1 MDFQIGTVKK
11 TQGQVK
17 KHITQ
22 CTPQEK
28 EQLNKAK
35 DRVKDLW
42 LKRGIKTG
50 YHLQD
55 KIRNGET
62 KFSYL
67 RAMEAM
73 MHGEIIEYNE
83 TGADK
88 RVLIRSGIGY
98 VGESIDDIVVQCIVV
113 SLFSGKV
120 ITSYLNKASDRHKTL
135 DPRRYNK
142 NLKINLPKHLTK

>member
-17 KHITQ
+17 KHASHFTH
-22 CTPQEK
+22 K
-28 EQLNKAK
+28 EVEQVYNGRE
-35 DRVKDLW
+35 RVKDLW
-42 LKRGIKTG
+42 LKRGIKIG
-50 YHLQD
+50 FHLQD

-62 KFSYL
+62 KFSYEMTMKTML
-67 RAMEAM
+67 NST
-73 MHGEIIEYNE
+73 IVEYNE

-88 RVLIRSGIGY
+88 RILLRSHY
-98 VGESIDDIVVQCIVV
+98 AVNKEVQCIVV
-113 SLFSGKV
+113 SLLSGKV
-120 ITSYLNKASDRHKTL
+120 ITSYLNKVDDVHKTL

>member
-17 KHITQ
+17 KHASQ
-22 CTPQEK
+22 FAHKEV
-28 EQLNKAK
+28 EQLYKAR

-42 LKRGIKTG
+42 LKRGIKIG
-50 YHLQD
+50 FHLQD

-62 KFSYL
+62 KFSYEL
-67 RAMEAM
+67 TMKTM
-73 MHGEIIEYNE
+73 LNSTIVEYNE

-88 RVLIRSGIGY
+88 RILLRSHY
-98 VGESIDDIVVQCIVV
+98 SKHGEVQCIVV
-113 SLFSGKV
+113 SLLSGKV
-120 ITSYLNKASDRHKTL
+120 ITSYLNKVDDVHKTL
-135 DPRRYNK
+135 DLRRYNK